1 MGRAERRKQ
10 KKVIGKKLTDEQY
23 NRLLGEVNEDF
34 LNLELSKRIKEF
46 QEVFIEALTKAF
58 EKNGISKIK
67 LNMIMDDV
75 ISIMDKEH
83 KKWVILKENI

>member
-10 KKVIGKKLTDEQY
+10 KKFIGKRLTDEQY
-23 NRLLGEVNEDF
+23 ERLLSGATEDF
-34 LNLELSKRIKEF
+34 INLEVDKRIKNF
-46 QEVFIEALTKAF
+46 QDTFVDALTKAF

-75 ISIMDKEH
+75 ISIMKKEH
-83 KKWVILKENI
+83 KNE